1 MATSDKN
8 SSLDFTT
15 FHNVINNELTS
26 TAVTRHGINPA
37 TAAPNPEVPVATQE
51 DLDKAVQAARAAFK
65 TWSKT
70 SFEERR
76 AALHAYADAIDANI
90 DGFSKI
96 LTMEQGKPL
105 TQSTTELGMAGTWIR
120 GLSSI
125 EIPTNIIEET
135 EDRKIIQRYTP
146 MGVVGAIVPWNFP
159 VLLAIGKIVPALY
172 TGNTIIVKPSPFTP
186 YCALKLAELGSRFF
200 PPGVLQCLSGDDSL
214 GPMITDHPGI
224 DKISFT
230 GSIAT
235 GKRVMASCAKTLK
248 RVTLELGGN
257 DPSIICDDVDID
269 AIIPKIGI
277 LSYLCSSQI
286 CMMIKRLYVH
296 EKIYD
301 QFLEKLIAFVKT
313 LKVGDGT
320 EPDVFFGP
328 VQNKMQFEKAKDLFN
343 SISTEKLNA
352 VLGGTIEDSKGYF
365 IHPTII
371 QNPPESSRVVQ
382 EEPFAPILPVMK
394 WSDENDVIEKANA
407 LETGLGASVWS
418 KDFDRAT
425 RIADQLESGVVWVNS
440 HFDVSPNAPF
450 GGHKQSGVGVEWGLS
465 GLLGY
470 CNSQTQWLK
479 KSF

>member
-1 MATSDKN
+1 
-8 SSLDFTT
+8 
-15 FHNVINNELTS
+15 
-26 TAVTRHGINPA
+26 
-37 TAAPNPEVPVATQE
+37 
-51 DLDKAVQAARAAFK
+51 
-65 TWSKT
+65 
-70 SFEERR
+70 
-76 AALHAYADAIDANI
+76 
-90 DGFSKI
+90 
-96 LTMEQGKPL
+96 
-105 TQSTTELGMAGTWIR
+105 
-120 GLSSI
+120 
-125 EIPTNIIEET
+125 
-135 EDRKIIQRYTP
+135 
-146 MGVVGAIVPWNFP
+146 
-159 VLLAIGKIVPALY
+159 
-172 TGNTIIVKPSPFTP
+172 
-186 YCALKLAELGSRFF
+186 
-200 PPGVLQCLSGDDSL
+200 
-214 GPMITDHPGI
+214 
-224 DKISFT
+224 
-230 GSIAT
+230 
-235 GKRVMASCAKTLK
+235 
-248 RVTLELGGN
+248 
-257 DPSIICDDVDID
+257 
-269 AIIPKIGI
+269 
-277 LSYLCSSQI
+277 
-286 CMMIKRLYVH
+286 MMIKRLYVH